1 MEPQSPSPYL
11 PRSLPVTLRVQV
23 PKERWTGLQRAPP
36 ATWGSPS
43 RTVQPENDV
52 SRGTLRLVSPGGAA
66 PPPAAA
72 ATDAGGDPGLAEGNL
87 GHPLDQ
93 MDPGP
98 ALGTGGCHAGTL
110 CVSSRGRRLG
120 WLSKELCP
128 QGTSAGPPG
137 ARKHPTSRLG
147 SWEPERRGRGGAG
160 GIGLCLG

>member
-23 PKERWTGLQRAPP
+23 PKERWTGLRRAPP

-98 ALGTGGCHAGTL
+98 ALGTGGCHAGNTMCQQQGPEAGL
-110 CVSSRGRRLG
+110 AQQRALPSGYLG
-120 WLSKELCP
+120 WATWSQEAP
-128 QGTSAGPPG
+128 
-137 ARKHPTSRLG
+137 H
-147 SWEPERRGRGGAG
+147 
-160 GIGLCLG
+160 